1 MKENGLGRP
10 STRAAIIETLFK
22 RRYIRR
28 EKKNLVATQ
37 TGIDVIGTIHDELL
51 KSAELTGQWESK
63 LRKIERGEYEA
74 IAFLTELKEMV
85 QLITYNV
92 KNDRFT
98 QRVTL
103 TPDEAAPKP
112 KGKTAKSA
120 AKATAAADGD
130 APKEKK
136 KRAPRKKAE
145 PAPTPKYTLATLPT
159 VCPQCGRGHLLR
171 GRTAYGCSE
180 YASGCTFRIP
190 LTDVAEE

>member
-1 MKENGLGRP
+1 
-10 STRAAIIETLFK
+10 
-22 RRYIRR
+22 
-28 EKKNLVATQ
+28 
-37 TGIDVIGTIHDELL
+37 
-51 KSAELTGQWESK
+51 
-63 LRKIERGEYEA
+63 
-74 IAFLTELKEMV
+74 MV

-98 QRVTL
+98 QRVAL

-120 AKATAAADGD
+120 AKTTPAADGD